1 MADTNTNTNTNQ
13 DPISKVEMLIRKPV
27 QDVFEAFVNPE
38 ITTKFWFTK
47 GSGKLAAGEQVQWDW
62 DMYGA
67 SAVIKVHDV
76 EKNKRIVIDF
86 GYKVEWVFT
95 PQSANESFVT
105 ITSSEFTGDGIV
117 NQAIGATEGFT
128 IVLCGLKAYLEHGI
142 QLNLVLDKAP
152 YAHVKA

>member
-1 MADTNTNTNTNQ
+1 MGLENTIQDT
-13 DPISKVEMLIRKPV
+13 ISKVEMLIRKPV

-47 GSGKLAAGEQVQWDW
+47 SSGKLVPGERVQWDW
-62 DMYGA
+62 EMYGA
-67 SAVIKVHDV
+67 SAVIKVH
-76 EKNKRIVIDF
+76 EIEENKQILIDF

-95 PQSANESFVT
+95 AQSDNETFVT

-117 NQAIGATEGFT
+117 KQAIDATEGFT

-142 QLNLVLDKAP
+142 QLNLVSDKAP
-152 YAHVKA
+152 YAHVKV